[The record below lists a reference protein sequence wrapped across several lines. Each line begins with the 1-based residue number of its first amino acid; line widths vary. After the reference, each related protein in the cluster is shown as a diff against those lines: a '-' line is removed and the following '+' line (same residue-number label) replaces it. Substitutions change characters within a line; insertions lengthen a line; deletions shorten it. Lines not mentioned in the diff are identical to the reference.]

1 MSGLVLK
8 VSYSMRNTLTISLP
22 AKLRQ
27 SIVRSARKQKVTTSQ
42 WLRDAI
48 HRRLA
53 VERFEELRARIVPK
67 ARAQGIY
74 TDEDVFKI
82 VS

>member
-1 MSGLVLK
+1 MS
-8 VSYSMRNTLTISLP
+8 YTMRKTLTISLP

-27 SIVRSARKQKVTTSQ
+27 SIARSAKKQKVTTSQ

-53 VERFEELRARIVPK
+53 VERFRELRARAVPQ
-67 ARAQGIY
+67 ARASGIY
-74 TDEDVFKI
+74 TDEDVFKM